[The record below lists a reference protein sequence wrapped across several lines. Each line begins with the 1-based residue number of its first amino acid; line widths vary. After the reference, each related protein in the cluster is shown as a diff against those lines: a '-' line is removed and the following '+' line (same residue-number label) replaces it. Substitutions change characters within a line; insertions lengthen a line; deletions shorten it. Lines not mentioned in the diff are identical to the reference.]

1 VADSRTARA
10 LLGSTSIRLR
20 RDARS
25 IPSGLDP
32 SRRTG
37 GIQGDDSVP
46 LGKVPLDWCDQ
57 RLIGTAA
64 ADGDYADIYSSGWI
78 AHLRPKLAD
87 ECLRLGLQD
96 LDAAVLQDA
105 APRPNHRL

>member
-1 VADSRTARA
+1 M
-10 LLGSTSIRLR
+10 IRPATTEFCMLP
-20 RDARS
+20 AN
-25 IPSGLDP
+25 
-32 SRRTG
+32 
-37 GIQGDDSVP
+37 QY
-46 LGKVPLDWCDQ
+46 

-96 LDAAVLQDA
+96 LDAAVLQSA
-105 APRPNHRL
+105 ALGVSANSLRDKRTSLAVLAFTALGP